1 MKKLFLIIVLM
12 AMVGSNFAQQNHYS
26 FSEVVES
33 GQTLYFLKR
42 SYSPQEVWVTYPCY
56 SGSGDNFYYGYDKPT
71 GDLVIPPTITHNDTV
86 YSITRVDFSAFRNC
100 EGITS
105 VVFPNTL
112 DFIGQASFLSCRNLT
127 GEIVIPD
134 LVSIIECNAFSF
146 CPNITS
152 VIFGDSLREIRDLAF
167 NDCYS
172 LEHISGLP
180 ESLTNLRDG
189 AFWGC
194 GLRDSIVIPPHIT
207 IIEENVFS
215 GCNIPSVVIPE
226 GVTTIKNQAFSKCP
240 IASINIPSTVTS
252 FPESYYGAFH
262 ECTNLQ
268 YITVAEANPVYD
280 SRGNC
285 NALIETAT
293 NTLLKGC
300 KNTVIPDD
308 ISIIAPN
315 AFSLFNDL
323 DSIAIPSSVER
334 IEAGAFGGCN
344 SLSTITLPSSVSFIG
359 DKALACCGLTSIIC
373 KSANPPTAYNIHEA
387 YNYNCSFL
395 GVNNEIPIYIPFGTT
410 EVYRNAAGWDYFS
423 NFIETEMNL
432 EGEWYYEIQN
442 DNGSVT
448 YQHLE
453 CQTDTVI
460 ENKRPK
466 VIVRSNTQYD
476 RNEITEVTHEYV
488 YEENGKVYWW
498 NKGLQEFTTLYN
510 LNAEVGDEWEIKVGA
525 ESLIMHV
532 DAVNNCEYEGRNYRM
547 LSVSD
552 PDDLFSGDIVCGIGH
567 LTSFFPEK
575 LMNRDKDFR
584 VEGLRCYWMEDE
596 LVFKIGDE
604 DCDAI
609 YGELHGV
616 EEMNENGFS
625 VYPNPANDV
634 LVVETCHG
642 ASLPA
647 NAEYEIAN
655 MMGQTLLKGSIDS
668 KNPQIDINTL
678 HAGMYF
684 LMVEGETMRFVKR

>member
-1 MKKLFLIIVLM
+1 MKKLFTILIICIGCFGLLDAQNIWKPINAQGVILGASADGSLFAHHDSNGIARSQDEGETWQIVLGPETGYNGLFNMYCFSISPEGRIFVFNNSQISMMYSDDNGDTWQRTTQISSCAMSGISGLYASSENTVTIWTSDGEVYWTLDGGTTWDYTIIDVIDECQWITDLIVSENGDVFASVYYFIGSNIGIYHSTLSDMRNWELM
-12 AMVGSNFAQQNHYS
+12 AFENIGIKDMEFDPDGNVVCGVDFGGE
-26 FSEVVES
+26 FSEFEHIPGFYAFWANSIGIADNGIIYKTAINMDGDAVLAYSLDHGEHFYNTVEGLPLS
-33 GQTLYFLKR
+33 EPIPGGQDGFLSRGSDNHLYFLGNEQYWK
-42 SYSPQEVWVTYPCY
+42 S
-56 SGSGDNFYYGYDKPT
+56 
-71 GDLVIPPTITHNDTV
+71 IPNAND
-86 YSITRVDFSAFRNC
+86 I
-100 EGITS
+100 
-105 VVFPNTL
+105 P
-112 DFIGQASFLSCRNLT
+112 SFL
-127 GEIVIPD
+127 P
-134 LVSIIECNAFSF
+134 F
-146 CPNITS
+146 
-152 VIFGDSLREIRDLAF
+152 
-167 NDCYS
+167 
-172 LEHISGLP
+172 
-180 ESLTNLRDG
+180 
-189 AFWGC
+189 
-194 GLRDSIVIPPHIT
+194 
-207 IIEENVFS
+207 
-215 GCNIPSVVIPE
+215 
-226 GVTTIKNQAFSKCP
+226 
-240 IASINIPSTVTS
+240 
-252 FPESYYGAFH
+252 
-262 ECTNLQ
+262 
-268 YITVAEANPVYD
+268 
-280 SRGNC
+280 
-285 NALIETAT
+285 
-293 NTLLKGC
+293 
-300 KNTVIPDD
+300 
-308 ISIIAPN
+308 
-315 AFSLFNDL
+315 
-323 DSIAIPSSVER
+323 
-334 IEAGAFGGCN
+334 
-344 SLSTITLPSSVSFIG
+344 LS
-359 DKALACCGLTSIIC
+359 
-373 KSANPPTAYNIHEA
+373 
-387 YNYNCSFL
+387 
-395 GVNNEIPIYIPFGTT
+395 
-410 EVYRNAAGWDYFS
+410 
-423 NFIETEMNL
+423 
-432 EGEWYYEIQN
+432 EWYYEIQN

-498 NKGLQEFTTLYN
+498 NKDLQEFTTLYD

-584 VEGLRCYWMEDE
+584 VEGLRCYWMENE

-642 ASLPA
+642 ASLQT
-647 NAEYEIAN
+647 NAEYKIAN

-678 HAGMYF
+678 PAGMYF
-684 LMVEGETMRFVKR
+684 LTVEGETMRFVKQ